1 MTFDY
6 PDSYGPL
13 CRRLGLDR
21 GIPYTPKWS
30 AEADFL
36 ALAVAVL
43 YEEAPEV
50 IVECSSGLSTLV
62 LARACRLAGRGRV
75 YSLENGGE
83 FVEATREA
91 LAVYDLLDVAE
102 VIHAPLCETRIGED
116 CWQWYDLSRLPV
128 GAAQMLVIDGP
139 PGFLQPLSR
148 YPALP
153 MLAERLAPG
162 CRILLDD
169 ADRPDERALVARW
182 QRDYPGLSVTWPE
195 TARGCASL
203 RWPG

>member
-6 PDSYGPL
+6 PDSYVPL
-13 CRRLGLDR
+13 CQRLGLDR

-36 ALAVAVL
+36 ELAVDVL
-43 YEEAPEV
+43 NDEAPEV

-62 LARACRLAGRGRV
+62 LARACRLAGQGRV
-75 YSLENGGE
+75 YSLENGVE
-83 FVEATREA
+83 FAQATREA
-91 LAVYDLLDVAE
+91 LAAYDLLDVAE
-102 VIHAPLCETRIGED
+102 VLHAPLRETRIGDE
-116 CWQWYDLSRLPV
+116 CWQWYDLSRLPGV
-128 GAAQMLVIDGP
+128 VAQMLVIDGP

-148 YPALP
+148 YPALA
-153 MLAERLAPG
+153 MLGERLAPG

-182 QRDYPGLSVTWPE
+182 QRECPGVSVAWPE
-195 TARGCASL
+195 TSRGCASL